1 MATKTTKSSPD
12 SICLHCLESASMH
25 RLYDRAD
32 KLSREVIGAA
42 IEVHRHKGPGLIES
56 IYERCLLR
64 ELELRSIPATT
75 QKLVRVEY
83 KGLVFDE
90 PLRFDL
96 LVDNCLLV
104 ELKAVEI
111 LHPSGKAQLFSYMKL
126 LDIPIGL
133 LINFHE
139 PVLKNGISRMI
150 LRGANR
156 IEEDQS
162 NEIFLVPVRIL
173 VSFVTFC
180 KESLPI
186 RDIRNLLRRQLY
198 AKAGRL

>member
-1 MATKTTKSSPD
+1 
-12 SICLHCLESASMH
+12 MH
-25 RLYDRAD
+25 TLYEKAD
-32 KLSREVIGAA
+32 GLSGKVIGAA
-42 IEVHRHKGPGLIES
+42 IEVHRHKGAGLIES

-75 QKLVRVEY
+75 QKIVRVEY

-104 ELKAVEI
+104 ELKAVEL
-111 LHPSGKAQLFSYMKL
+111 LHPSSKAQLFSYMKL

-150 LRGANR
+150 LPGGER
-156 IEEDQS
+156 
-162 NEIFLVPVRIL
+162 
-173 VSFVTFC
+173 C
-180 KESLPI
+180 
-186 RDIRNLLRRQLY
+186 
-198 AKAGRL
+198 

>member
-1 MATKTTKSSPD
+1 VHPLFKK
-12 SICLHCLESASMH
+12 
-25 RLYDRAD
+25 AD
-32 KLSREVIGAA
+32 KLSREIIGAA
-42 IEVHRHKGPGLIES
+42 MEVHRHKGPGLIES

-64 ELELRSIPATT
+64 ELELRSLRATT

-111 LHPSGKAQLFSYMKL
+111 LHPSSKAQLFSYMKL
-126 LDIPIGL
+126 LDIPVGL

-139 PVLKNGISRMI
+139 AILKNGISRMI
-150 LRGANR
+150 LPGANR
-156 IEEDQS
+156 TEED
-162 NEIFLVPVRIL
+162 
-173 VSFVTFC
+173 
-180 KESLPI
+180 ESG
-186 RDIRNLLRRQLY
+186 DISL
-198 AKAGRL
+198 